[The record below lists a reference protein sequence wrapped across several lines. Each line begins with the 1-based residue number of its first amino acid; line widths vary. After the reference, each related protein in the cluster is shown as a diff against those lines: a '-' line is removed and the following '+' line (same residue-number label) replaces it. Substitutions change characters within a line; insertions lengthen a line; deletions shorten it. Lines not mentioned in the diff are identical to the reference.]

1 MQFQSLCSS
10 LPLQFCKI
18 RRTLLLPQS
27 LSARYLQST
36 TVNTGQ
42 QSFYDELGIH
52 PQSTSREIK
61 EAFYNLSKDY
71 HPDRNV
77 DNPQALKKFQT
88 ISEAYEVLGNPEKRI
103 KYDKGV
109 LGRSSSVAERERA
122 THRFQGEQFY
132 GARGNLKIHRKNN
145 VDRNLD
151 AWVKEN
157 SSENFQRL
165 QDQKR
170 YRGRIGYSD
179 SRLTGLS
186 GKSMA
191 DKQRM
196 ATHSHGNSG
205 TDKSLLLIGVLV
217 LILYALVRI
226 VF

>member
-1 MQFQSLCSS
+1 MQLQSVCFS
-10 LPLQFCKI
+10 LQFC
-18 RRTLLLPQS
+18 RRSLLLPQS
-27 LSARYLQST
+27 LGSARCLQSSA
-36 TVNTGQ
+36 VNTSQ
-42 QSFYDELGIH
+42 HSFYDDIGVH
-52 PQSTSREIK
+52 PQSTTREIK
-61 EAFYNLSKDY
+61 EAFYNLSKDH

-77 DNPQALKKFQT
+77 DNPEALKKFQI

-132 GARGNLKIHRKNN
+132 GARANLKIHRRND

-157 SSENFQRL
+157 SSENFQRM

-170 YRGRIGYSD
+170 YKGQTGYRD

-196 ATHSHGNSG
+196 ATYSQGNSG
-205 TDKSLLLIGVLV
+205 TDRSLLTIGVLL

>member
-1 MQFQSLCSS
+1 MQLQSLCF
-10 LPLQFCKI
+10 PLQFC
-18 RRTLLLPQS
+18 RRTLLSPPS
-27 LSARYLQST
+27 LQARDLQST
-36 TVNTGQ
+36 ANINTNQ
-42 QSFYDELGIH
+42 QSFYDDLGVH

-61 EAFYNLSKDY
+61 EAFYNLSKDH

-77 DNPQALKKFQT
+77 DNPEALKKFQI

-109 LGRSSSVAERERA
+109 LGRSSSVVERERA

-132 GARGNLKIHRKNN
+132 GARANLKIHRKND

-170 YRGRIGYSD
+170 YKGNNRD
-179 SRLTGLS
+179 SRLAGLA

-196 ATHSHGNSG
+196 ATYSQGNSG
-205 TDKSLLLIGVLV
+205 TDRSLLTIGVLV
-217 LILYALVRI
+217 LILYALIRF

>member
-1 MQFQSLCSS
+1 MQLQSLCF
-10 LPLQFCKI
+10 PLQFC
-18 RRTLLLPQS
+18 RRTFLLPPS
-27 LSARYLQST
+27 LKARCLQST
-36 TVNTGQ
+36 ANINTNR
-42 QSFYDELGIH
+42 QSFYDDLGVH

-61 EAFYNLSKDY
+61 EAFYNLSKDH

-77 DNPQALKKFQT
+77 DNPDALKKFQT

-103 KYDKGV
+103 KYDRGV

-132 GARGNLKIHRKNN
+132 GARANLKIHRKND

-165 QDQKR
+165 QDQKKYKGTVR
-170 YRGRIGYSD
+170 D
-179 SRLTGLS
+179 SRLTGLA

-196 ATHSHGNSG
+196 ATYSQGNSG
-205 TDKSLLLIGVLV
+205 TDRSLFTIGVIV
-217 LILYALVRI
+217 LIIYALVKI

>member
-1 MQFQSLCSS
+1 MQLQSLCFS
-10 LPLQFCKI
+10 LQFC
-18 RRTLLLPQS
+18 RRTLLLPQR
-27 LSARYLQST
+27 LSVRALQS
-36 TVNTGQ
+36 NSGKAKHH
-42 QSFYDELGIH
+42 SFYDDLGVH
-52 PQSTSREIK
+52 PQSTAREIK
-61 EAFYNLSKDY
+61 EAFYNLSKHH

-77 DNPQALKKFQT
+77 DNPEALKKFQI

-109 LGRSSSVAERERA
+109 LGRTSSVAERERA

-132 GARGNLKIHRKNN
+132 GARANLKIHRKNDT
-145 VDRNLD
+145 DRNLD

-157 SSENFQRL
+157 SSENFQRM

-170 YRGRIGYSD
+170 YRGHIRD

-196 ATHSHGNSG
+196 ATYSQGNSG
-205 TDKSLLLIGVLV
+205 TDRSLFFVGVFV
-217 LILYALVRI
+217 LILFALVKI

>member
-1 MQFQSLCSS
+1 MQLQSVCFS
-10 LPLQFCKI
+10 LQFC
-18 RRTLLLPQS
+18 RRTLLLPPS
-27 LSARYLQST
+27 LSVRCLQSRN
-36 TVNTGQ
+36 VNTSQ
-42 QSFYDELGIH
+42 NSFYDDLGVH
-52 PQSTSREIK
+52 PQSTAREIK
-61 EAFYNLSKDY
+61 EAFYNLSKDH

-77 DNPQALKKFQT
+77 DNPEALKKFQI

-109 LGRSSSVAERERA
+109 LGRTSSVAERERA

-132 GARGNLKIHRKNN
+132 GARANLKIHRKND

-165 QDQKR
+165 QAQKLYKGQTG
-170 YRGRIGYSD
+170 YRD
-179 SRLTGLS
+179 SRLTGLK

-196 ATHSHGNSG
+196 ATYSHGNSG
-205 TDKSLLLIGVLV
+205 TDRSLFSFGVLV
-217 LILYALVRI
+217 LILYGVVRI
-226 VF
+226 FLMM